1 MAEITAK
8 MVQELRQQT
17 GAGMMDC
24 KKALKE
30 TEGDLTKA
38 SEWLRQK
45 GMVAAG
51 KKSDRVTA
59 EGLVDNFISPDGNR
73 GVLVEINCQTDFVA
87 RNDAFKTLVQ
97 NLAAQAITAN
107 TVEELLAQPYAQDA
121 EIPTSEAIVQA
132 IATMG
137 ENLNVRRIA
146 NYELAAGAA
155 GAIDCYIHTG
165 GRVGVLLE
173 LGTDA
178 AAVAENSDFKALA
191 RNLAMQIAA
200 CPNVEYINVDEIPT
214 ELSAKEKEIEMGRD
228 DLGNKPEAIK
238 EKIVQGRI
246 EKRLKEMTLVDQP
259 YIKDQ
264 GITVEE
270 LLGQSAKQLGGT
282 ISVRRFTRFIL
293 GEGIEKQESNFAEEV
308 AAQMEEFQ
316 SQKNDEESDS
326 TEDEDAKP

>member
-8 MVQELRQQT
+8 MVQELRKQT

-24 KKALKE
+24 KKALGE

-59 EGLVDNFISPDGNR
+59 EGLVDNFIQPDGKS
-73 GVLVEINCQTDFVA
+73 GVLLEVNCQTDFVA
-87 RNDAFKTLVQ
+87 RNEAFKELVV

-107 TVEELLAQPYAQDA
+107 TVEELMDQSYAQDTS
-121 EIPTSEAIVQA
+121 IKVSEAMVKS
-132 IATMG
+132 IATLG
-137 ENLNVRRIA
+137 ENLNVRRLA
-146 NYELAAGAA
+146 NYKLAAGEA
-155 GAIDCYIHTG
+155 GVVDCYIHTG

-173 LGTDA
+173 LGTDSA
-178 AAVAENSDFKALA
+178 AAAGNDEFKALA

-200 CPNVEYINVDEIPT
+200 CPNVEYIDVSEIPG
-214 ELSAKEKEIEMGRD
+214 EIAIKEKEIEMGRD
-228 DLGNKPEAIK
+228 DIASKPDAMK

-246 EKRLKEMTLVDQP
+246 DKRLKEMTLVDQP

-264 GITVEE
+264 SLTVTE
-270 LLGQSAKQLGGT
+270 LMGQTAKQLGGAIT
-282 ISVRRFTRFIL
+282 VRRFTRFIL
-293 GEGIEKQESNFAEEV
+293 GEGIEKQESNFADEV
-308 AAQMEEFQ
+308 AAQMGQ
-316 SQKNDEESDS
+316 L
-326 TEDEDAKP
+326 

>member
-30 TEGDLTKA
+30 NDGDLTKS

-45 GMVAAG
+45 GMIAAG

-59 EGLVDNFISPDGNR
+59 EGLIDNYIQPDGSA
-73 GVLVEINCQTDFVA
+73 GVLLEVNCQTDFVA
-87 RNDAFKTLVQ
+87 RNDAFKVLVQ
-97 NLAAQAITAN
+97 GLAAQAITADD
-107 TVEELLAQPYAQDA
+107 VAALIDQPYAGD
-121 EIPTSEAIVQA
+121 TSIKVEEALKQS
-132 IATMG
+132 IATLG
-137 ENLNVRRIA
+137 ENINIRRLA
-146 NYELAAGAA
+146 NYQLAADAP

-173 LGTDA
+173 LGTDRESIA
-178 AAVAENSDFKALA
+178 AEADFKSLA

-200 CPNVEYINVDEIPT
+200 CPNVEYINVAAIPT
-214 ELSAKEKEIEMGRD
+214 EISTKEKEIEMGRD
-228 DLGNKPEAIK
+228 DLAGKPDNIK

-246 EKRLKEMTLVDQP
+246 DKRLKEMTLVDQP

-264 GITVEE
+264 GLTVDE
-270 LLGQSAKQLGGT
+270 LIAQTAKQMGGA

-293 GEGIEKQESNFAEEV
+293 GEGIEKKEANFAEEV
-308 AAQMEEFQ
+308 AAQMG
-316 SQKNDEESDS
+316 SM
-326 TEDEDAKP
+326 A